1 MTHFFDRAE
10 RIFFD
15 QEIVTSTVGGA
26 LERTTYG
33 DWAERSRRLGG
44 VLDNLGLEPGA
55 RVGSF
60 AWNTARHLE
69 MWFAVPCTRRVLHT
83 LNIRL
88 FPEQLTYVVNHAED
102 EAIFVDRSLLPLLM
116 ASADSF
122 TTVRHIVVMDDGGG
136 GGEPLPDDPRIV
148 DYEELLAAAAPVAF
162 DANDEYAAA
171 SMCYTSGTT
180 GDPKGVAY
188 THRSQVSVVI
198 CSVYSVCCVC
208 VCLCVPGQRC
218 TCVTQPD
225 MCHIQFTLT
234 TWSSC
239 D

>member
-1 MTHFFDRAE
+1 
-10 RIFFD
+10 
-15 QEIVTSTVGGA
+15 
-26 LERTTYG
+26 
-33 DWAERSRRLGG
+33 
-44 VLDNLGLEPGA
+44 
-55 RVGSF
+55 
-60 AWNTARHLE
+60 

-122 TTVRHIVVMDDGGG
+122 ATVRHIVVMDDGGG

-188 THRSQVSVVI
+188 THRSQV
-198 CSVYSVCCVC
+198 CVC
-208 VCLCVPGQRC
+208 VCVCALCVCAVPGNK
-218 TCVTQPD
+218 
-225 MCHIQFTLT
+225 MHL
-234 TWSSC
+234 
-239 D
+239 

>member
-1 MTHFFDRAE
+1 
-10 RIFFD
+10 
-15 QEIVTSTVGGA
+15 
-26 LERTTYG
+26 
-33 DWAERSRRLGG
+33 
-44 VLDNLGLEPGA
+44 
-55 RVGSF
+55 
-60 AWNTARHLE
+60 
-69 MWFAVPCTRRVLHT
+69 MWFAVPCTRRVIHT

-122 TTVRHIVVMDDGGG
+122 ATVRHIVVMDDGGG

-188 THRSQVSVVI
+188 THRSQVCVFV
-198 CSVYSVCCVC
+198 CVC
-208 VCLCVPGQRC
+208 VCAVH
-218 TCVTQPD
+218 T
-225 MCHIQFTLT
+225 HI
-234 TWSSC
+234 
-239 D
+239 